1 MSSEVGLTR
10 SRAAES
16 AQQPRCLP
24 RCFKHF
30 GKLCAQP
37 LQIGRVYL
45 ALYRRKLR
53 LCRENGNFAGAAEG
67 AGGQFGHHALTL
79 AAVLAVAGGGF
90 MAAQASLELWL
101 NAIN

>member
-1 MSSEVGLTR
+1 MRHARIDPDNPVAGGFQIN
-10 SRAAES
+10 AA
-16 AQQPRCLP
+16 
-24 RCFKHF
+24 
-30 GKLCAQP
+30 
-37 LQIGRVYL
+37 
-45 ALYRRKLR
+45 
-53 LCRENGNFAGAAEG
+53 AGAAEG